1 MTIIPNLFAFFIG
14 VITLFLACLFLIFLL
29 VFFIRRKRFPK
40 VLMIATL
47 SGATLYLAIVAG
59 TNLFYTFDTID
70 RNHTQPGPPAIT
82 SPDGR
87 YEAEATYELYGGV
100 LGGVNVW
107 VDVVNTE
114 TRVTKTIYY
123 ADAVDQVKLEWL
135 DEQTLSIQNKSMGE
149 HGRDYNADLH
159 VETEIFH
166 DQGRACWSLLMKK
179 EYERCYSET
188 SK

>member
-14 VITLFLACLFLIFLL
+14 VITDFLAFLFLIFLL

-123 ADAVDQVKLEWL
+123 AGAVDQVELEWL
-135 DEQTLSIQNKSMGE
+135 DEETLSIQNESIGE
-149 HGRDYNADLH
+149 YGRDFNVALN

-166 DQGRACWSLLMKK
+166 DQGKACWSLLMKK